1 MKTNGTIA
9 AGRLILV
16 FGHSGQVATALR
28 EAVLPAGWTM
38 RTVGRAEADITD
50 AAAVESIVA
59 STGPDLVI
67 NAAAYTAVDRAESEP
82 ELAFA
87 VNRDGA
93 AHVARA
99 CARADIPLIHIS
111 TDYVFD
117 GKAAGHAYRESD
129 PVNPLSAYG
138 VSKAAGENAV
148 RAVAPRHA
156 IVRTSWIYG
165 PHGQNFV
172 RTMLRMGEARPEL
185 GIVDDQYGSPTAASD
200 IADAL
205 IAMAVRILALPA
217 DAGAGG
223 GTNGGSELFG
233 TFHFCGTGWTTW
245 FGLAYEVFSQ
255 ASAHNGGMPGLR
267 PIATVDYPT
276 PAVRPANS
284 VLNCQ
289 RLADVYGITAPPW
302 RSSLKACVTR
312 LCAEAARMA
321 EIENAA

>member
-1 MKTNGTIA
+1 MKTIETSSA
-9 AGRLILV
+9 DRRLILV

-28 EAVLPAGWTM
+28 QAALPAGWSV
-38 RTVGRAEADITD
+38 RTVGRTEADISD
-50 AAAVESIVA
+50 AKAVESIVA
-59 STGPDLVI
+59 SSGADLVI

-93 AHVARA
+93 AYVAKS
-99 CARADIPLIHIS
+99 CARAGLPLIHIS

-117 GKAAGHAYRESD
+117 GKAAGRAYRESD

-148 RAVAPRHA
+148 RTIAPRHA

-165 PHGQNFV
+165 PHGHNFV

-185 GIVDDQYGSPTAASD
+185 GIVDDQYGSPTASTD
-200 IADAL
+200 LADAL
-205 IAMAVRILALPA
+205 IAMARRILAAPA
-217 DAGAGG
+217 ERE
-223 GTNGGSELFG
+223 SELFG

-245 FGLAYEVFSQ
+245 YGLAHEIFALARV
-255 ASAHNGGMPGLR
+255 HGGGMPGLR
-267 PIATVDYPT
+267 PIATLDYPT

-289 RLADVYGITAPPW
+289 HLADVYGITAPDW
-302 RSSLKACVTR
+302 RKSLRDCVAK
-312 LCAEAARMA
+312 LCVEVALEEAA
-321 EIENAA
+321 

>member
-1 MKTNGTIA
+1 MKTIETSSA
-9 AGRLILV
+9 DRRSLLV

-28 EAVLPAGWTM
+28 QAALPAGWSV
-38 RTVGRAEADITD
+38 RTIGRTEADISD
-50 AAAVESIVA
+50 AKAVENIVA
-59 STGPDLVI
+59 TSGADLVI

-93 AHVARA
+93 AYVAKS
-99 CARADIPLIHIS
+99 CARAGLPLIHIS

-117 GKAAGHAYRESD
+117 GKAAGRAYRESD

-148 RAVAPRHA
+148 RTIAPRHA

-165 PHGQNFV
+165 PHGHNFV

-185 GIVDDQYGSPTAASD
+185 GIVDDQYGSPTAATD
-200 IADAL
+200 LADAL
-205 IAMAVRILALPA
+205 IAMARRILAAPA
-217 DAGAGG
+217 ERE
-223 GTNGGSELFG
+223 SELFG

-245 FGLAYEVFSQ
+245 YGLAHEIFALARV
-255 ASAHNGGMPGLR
+255 HGGGMPGLR
-267 PIATVDYPT
+267 PIATLDYPT

-289 RLADVYGITAPPW
+289 HLADVYGITAPDW
-302 RSSLKACVTR
+302 RKSLRDCVAK
-312 LCAEAARMA
+312 LCVEVALEEAA
-321 EIENAA
+321 

>member
-1 MKTNGTIA
+1 MKTNENFT

-28 EAVLPAGWTM
+28 EAALPAGWTLL
-38 RTVGRAEADITD
+38 TVGRAEADITD
-50 AAAVESIVA
+50 AGAVESIVA
-59 STGPDLVI
+59 SVKPDLVV

-93 AHVARA
+93 SHVARA

-117 GKAAGHAYRESD
+117 GKAAGHAYREGD

-148 RAVAPRHA
+148 RAAAPRHA

-185 GIVDDQYGSPTAASD
+185 GIVDDQYGSPTAAAD

-205 IAMAVRILALPA
+205 IAMAVRILAAP
-217 DAGAGG
+217 GSG
-223 GTNGGSELFG
+223 GTGGRSELFG

-255 ASAHNGGMPGLR
+255 ASVHNGGMPGLR
-267 PIATVDYPT
+267 PISTLDYPT

-302 RSSLKACVTR
+302 RTSLKDCVDK
-312 LCAEAARMA
+312 LCAEASL
-321 EIENAA
+321 AAKVEEAA

>member
-1 MKTNGTIA
+1 MKINEA
-9 AGRLILV
+9 YPAENSLASRRLILV

-28 EAVLPAGWTM
+28 ETGLPAGWSV
-38 RTVGRAEADITD
+38 RTVGRAEADIVD
-50 AAAVESIVA
+50 AAAVENIVVSSGA
-59 STGPDLVI
+59 DLVI
-67 NAAAYTAVDRAESEP
+67 NAAAYTAVDRAEGEP

-93 AHVARA
+93 AHVARS
-99 CARADIPLIHIS
+99 CAAAGVPLIHIS

-117 GKAAGHAYRESD
+117 GKASGHAYREGD
-129 PVNPLSAYG
+129 PINPLSAYG

-148 RAVAPRHA
+148 RAAAPRHA

-172 RTMLRMGEARPEL
+172 RTMLRLGQARPEL
-185 GIVDDQYGSPTAASD
+185 GIVDDQYGSPTAAAD
-200 IADAL
+200 IAVAL
-205 IAMAVRILALPA
+205 IAMAKRILVAPA
-217 DAGAGG
+217 SGDSA
-223 GTNGGSELFG
+223 LFG

-245 FGLAYEVFSQ
+245 YGLAYEVFSL
-255 ASAHNGGMPGLR
+255 ASAHGGGMPGLR
-267 PIATVDYPT
+267 PISTLDYPT

-302 RSSLKACVTR
+302 RTSLKDCVDK
-312 LCAEAARMA
+312 LCAEASL
-321 EIENAA
+321 AAKVEEAA

>member
-1 MKTNGTIA
+1 MKTIETSSAETSSANR
-9 AGRLILV
+9 RLILV

-28 EAVLPAGWTM
+28 EAALPAGWSV
-38 RTVGRAEADITD
+38 RTVGRVQADITD
-50 AAAVESIVA
+50 ADAVESIVA
-59 STGPDLVI
+59 SSGADLVI

-93 AHVARA
+93 AHVAKS
-99 CARADIPLIHIS
+99 CARAGLPLIHIS

-117 GKAAGHAYRESD
+117 GKTAGRAYRESD

-138 VSKAAGENAV
+138 ASKASGENAV
-148 RAVAPRHA
+148 RTIAPRHA

-172 RTMLRMGEARPEL
+172 RTMLKFGEARPEM

-200 IADAL
+200 IAGAL
-205 IAMAVRILALPA
+205 IAMAGRILAAPA
-217 DAGAGG
+217 ELD
-223 GTNGGSELFG
+223 NELFG

-245 FGLAYEVFSQ
+245 YGLAYEIF
-255 ASAHNGGMPGLR
+255 ALARAHGGGMPGLR

-276 PAVRPANS
+276 PAARPANS

-289 RLADVYGITAPPW
+289 RLADVYGITAPAW
-302 RSSLKACVTR
+302 RSSLEACITKLR
-312 LCAEAARMA
+312 AEAAL
-321 EIENAA
+321 EEAA

>member
-1 MKTNGTIA
+1 MMKTIETSSA
-9 AGRLILV
+9 DRRLILV

-28 EAVLPAGWTM
+28 EVALPAGWSV

-50 AAAVESIVA
+50 AGAVEGIVA
-59 STGPDLVI
+59 ASSADLVI

-93 AHVARA
+93 AHVAKS
-99 CARADIPLIHIS
+99 CARAALPLIHIS
-111 TDYVFD
+111 TDCVFD
-117 GKAAGHAYRESD
+117 GKAAGRAYRESD

-138 VSKAAGENAV
+138 ASKASGEHAV
-148 RAVAPRHA
+148 RTLAPRHA

-165 PHGQNFV
+165 PHGHNFV
-172 RTMLRMGEARPEL
+172 RTMLKFGEARPEI

-205 IAMAVRILALPA
+205 IAMAERILAAPA
-217 DAGAGG
+217 SGE
-223 GTNGGSELFG
+223 SELFG

-245 FGLAYEVFSQ
+245 YGFAQEIFTLS
-255 ASAHNGGMPGLR
+255 SAHGGGMPWLH
-267 PIATVDYPT
+267 PIATADYPT

-289 RLADVYGITAPPW
+289 RLAEVYGITAPSW
-302 RSSLKACVTR
+302 RSSLEACVAK
-312 LCAEAARMA
+312 LCAEAAL
-321 EIENAA
+321 EEAA

>member
-1 MKTNGTIA
+1 MKPIETSSA
-9 AGRLILV
+9 DRRSLLV

-28 EAVLPAGWTM
+28 QAALPAGWSV
-38 RTVGRAEADITD
+38 RTVGRTEANISD
-50 AAAVESIVA
+50 AKAVENIVA
-59 STGPDLVI
+59 SSGADLVI

-93 AHVARA
+93 AYVAKS
-99 CARADIPLIHIS
+99 CARAGLPLIHIS

-117 GKAAGHAYRESD
+117 GKAAGRAYRESD

-148 RAVAPRHA
+148 RAIAPRHA

-165 PHGQNFV
+165 PHGHNFV

-185 GIVDDQYGSPTAASD
+185 GIVDDQYGSPTAATD
-200 IADAL
+200 LADAL
-205 IAMAVRILALPA
+205 IAMARRILAAPA
-217 DAGAGG
+217 ERE
-223 GTNGGSELFG
+223 SELFG

-245 FGLAYEVFSQ
+245 YGLAHEIFALARV
-255 ASAHNGGMPGLR
+255 HGGGMPGLR
-267 PIATVDYPT
+267 PIATLDYPT

-289 RLADVYGITAPPW
+289 HLADVYGITAPDW
-302 RSSLKACVTR
+302 RKSLRDCVAK
-312 LCAEAARMA
+312 LCAEVALEEAA
-321 EIENAA
+321 

>member
-1 MKTNGTIA
+1 MKTIETSPA
-9 AGRLILV
+9 DRRLILV

-28 EAVLPAGWTM
+28 EAALPAGWSV

-50 AAAVESIVA
+50 ADAVESIVA
-59 STGPDLVI
+59 SSGADLVI

-93 AHVARA
+93 AYVASSSARA
-99 CARADIPLIHIS
+99 GLPLIHIS

-117 GKAAGHAYRESD
+117 GKTAGRAYRESD
-129 PVNPLSAYG
+129 LVNPLSACG
-138 VSKAAGENAV
+138 ASKASGENAV
-148 RAVAPRHA
+148 RTVASRHA
-156 IVRTSWIYG
+156 IVRTSWVYG
-165 PHGQNFV
+165 PHGHNFV
-172 RTMLRMGEARPEL
+172 RSMLRLGEAWPEL
-185 GIVDDQYGSPTAASD
+185 GIVDDQFGSPTAASD

-205 IAMAVRILALPA
+205 IAMAGRILAAPA
-217 DAGAGG
+217 EREE
-223 GTNGGSELFG
+223 ELFG

-245 FGLAYEVFSQ
+245 YGLAYEIFTL
-255 ASAHNGGMPGLR
+255 AGAHGGGMPGLR

-289 RLADVYGITAPPW
+289 RLAEVYGITAPAW
-302 RSSLKACVTR
+302 RISLEACVAK
-312 LCAEAARMA
+312 LCSEAAL
-321 EIENAA
+321 EEAA

>member
-1 MKTNGTIA
+1 MKTIETSSA
-9 AGRLILV
+9 DRRLILV

-28 EAVLPAGWTM
+28 EAALPAGWSV

-50 AAAVESIVA
+50 ADAVESIVA
-59 STGPDLVI
+59 SSGADLVI

-82 ELAFA
+82 EIAFA

-93 AHVARA
+93 AHVAKSS
-99 CARADIPLIHIS
+99 ARAGLPLIHIS

-117 GKAAGHAYRESD
+117 GKTAGRAYRESD

-138 VSKAAGENAV
+138 VSKASGENAV
-148 RAVAPRHA
+148 RKMAPRHA

-165 PHGQNFV
+165 PHGHNFV
-172 RTMLRMGEARPEL
+172 RTMLKFGEARPEM
-185 GIVDDQYGSPTAASD
+185 GIVDDQYGSPTAAAD

-205 IAMAVRILALPA
+205 IAMARRILAAPA
-217 DAGAGG
+217 
-223 GTNGGSELFG
+223 NCQNELFG

-245 FGLAYEVFSQ
+245 YGLAYEIFALSRV
-255 ASAHNGGMPGLR
+255 HGGGMPGLR
-267 PIATVDYPT
+267 PIATADYPT

-289 RLADVYGITAPPW
+289 HLADVYGITAPSW
-302 RSSLKACVTR
+302 RSSLETCVAK
-312 LCAEAARMA
+312 LCAEAAL
-321 EIENAA
+321 EAAA